1 MRQEFVNLQKNVSE
15 TEEKTQA
22 TIGFKINKS
31 KRVIRGGL
39 DQKAINE
46 QRHTVGPQLSSQIQ
60 FNSNDFQV
68 GESRLKNSEY

>member
-22 TIGFKINKS
+22 TIGFKISKS

-39 DQKAINE
+39 DHKAINE
-46 QRHTVGPQLSSQIQ
+46 
-60 FNSNDFQV
+60 
-68 GESRLKNSEY
+68 